1 MSKHTP
7 GPWVI
12 HPTFAQI
19 DAGPIINGK
28 LTPIC
33 KMLWPTDLRSE
44 EETMVNAELIASLPE
59 LVKQNAQML
68 EALEALASNHGGLS
82 DENHNIVRAAISAAK
97 GNK

>member
-28 LTPIC
+28 LTPVC

-68 EALEALASNHGGLS
+68 EALET
-82 DENHNIVRAAISAAK
+82 AISGEAIC
-97 GNK
+97 